1 MFCVHC
7 GNELEEQWKVCPKC
21 GTEVDREK
29 GERIVEEP
37 QKKVCEKCGKEL
49 QDDWVKCPFCGY
61 TKEEMRA
68 KNDVKKSG
76 DAKRFEFEGFR
87 RTGRFGFKYYKSE
100 IEVNGEELHATI
112 HKKKIQDVTFMKQQ
126 ILEIKFPVLP
136 VFGVWNIICIVLFL
150 LLMPIT
156 YGMSIFVVFFLVKI
170 TLVKHM
176 QINLQN
182 GDKINIPIRQKAET
196 AEFLR
201 EIGWNENFITS
212 VEASAISDRKLR
224 FREWLI
230 SGLMFAVASVA
241 VTIGAETYLENSKVD
256 DTVNYEQDDEVRS
269 LDEVG
274 GYEAWVESEY
284 ASKVRADI
292 VVMLPVTQREAD
304 TYAVRICTSL
314 GDIIYIKQEDGAL
327 ATEWDWLMNAIPDIE
342 GGDTATFQATLT
354 IDGYT
359 VFEDEEA
366 VPIFIVEDVESYSG
380 DNQAEQNVSE
390 IIEVDYEYL
399 YGDIMDSI
407 INEVSE
413 SGGFPEY
420 LTYTYYD
427 IDKDGYLEFFMQNGI
442 SNADMRFEVYS
453 TKDGKTTFFL
463 GEIQGVVSLYEYP
476 EGNGL
481 YTDYGHTDHET
492 VTFVYVKGDKL
503 KQEVLYD
510 NIYTL
515 QYGYINGTKIEEL
528 AYPMEVHTVEEIMF
542 IGIEGVYQC
551 GSSEESGV
559 IEIGF
564 GEGDSVNI
572 RMGTYASP
580 YIIGGTGVIV
590 DTNTIVMEWSGGCVF
605 TLKWS
610 EEGCFNIQRQGSSGD
625 GTIDVTTNNVE
636 YVNASYYGVS

>member
-21 GTEVDREK
+21 GTEVAREK

-196 AEFLR
+196 VDFLR
-201 EIGWNENFITS
+201 GIDWNENFITG
-212 VEASAISDRKLR
+212 VEESAISDRKLR

-230 SGLMFAVASVA
+230 SGLMFAIASVA
-241 VTIGAETYLENSKVD
+241 VTIGAETYLENSKVN
-256 DTVNYEQDDEVRS
+256 DTESYEQDDVVRS

-314 GDIIYIKQEDGAL
+314 GDIIYIKQEDGAF
-327 ATEWDWLMNAIPDIE
+327 ATEWDWLMNAVPDIE

-366 VPIFIVEDVESYSG
+366 IPIFIVEDIEAYVIPQSDAIGNDDVEE
-380 DNQAEQNVSE
+380 NTE
-390 IIEVDYEYL
+390 EVVQEVTEPQIDFT
-399 YGDIMDSI
+399 I
-407 INEVSE
+407 INEYIHVM
-413 SGGFPEY
+413 
-420 LTYTYYD
+420 
-427 IDKDGYLEFFMQNGI
+427 GYGSLFNG
-442 SNADMRFEVYS
+442 YS
-453 TKDGKTTFFL
+453 
-463 GEIQGVVSLYEYP
+463 
-476 EGNGL
+476 
-481 YTDYGHTDHET
+481 
-492 VTFVYVKGDKL
+492 
-503 KQEVLYD
+503 
-510 NIYTL
+510 IY
-515 QYGYINGTKIEEL
+515 
-528 AYPMEVHTVEEIMF
+528 F
-542 IGIEGVYQC
+542 DGIEGNNLKFRIVQDDILVA
-551 GSSEESGV
+551 E
-559 IEIGF
+559 
-564 GEGDSVNI
+564 DSAI
-572 RMGTYASP
+572 
-580 YIIGGTGVIV
+580 IV
-590 DTNTIVMEWSGGCVF
+590 DGNKAEYKTENGELIFTFYNYTELQLSGYLGPHHL
-605 TLKWS
+605 T
-610 EEGCFNIQRQGSSGD
+610 D
-625 GTIDVTTNNVE
+625 T
-636 YVNASYYGVS
+636 YYGQWS